1 MGGIFDIG
9 KGFNLGNIAVGAAVV
24 LLAPAVLPV
33 LGSALRPMAKALI
46 KGGITVYEMGRE
58 VAAEAR
64 ETVEDLNAEVQS
76 ERKQEQVVE
85 GLEKK
90 ALGKSKTS

>member
-1 MGGIFDIG
+1 MGGIFDMG

-58 VAAEAR
+58 VVAEAR

-76 ERKQEQVVE
+76 ERKQEQVAE
-85 GLEKK
+85 GSEKK
-90 ALGKSKTS
+90 ALGKVKTS